1 MARVTVEDCLD
12 KVPNR
17 FSLVMLVAKR
27 AKQLMKGENA
37 LVSSKENKSVVTA
50 LREVAA
56 DRVSF
61 NYTNEDEFLAS
72 VQEDLSRNVPSDGS
86 MSSFDTAGIDTS
98 SDSES

>member
-27 AKQLMKGENA
+27 AKQLMKGETA

-61 NYTNEDEFLAS
+61 NYTSEEEFLLS
-72 VQEDLSRNVPSDGS
+72 VQEDLSRNVPADGS
-86 MSSFDTAGIDTS
+86 MTSFDTGGVEVST
-98 SDSES
+98 DSE